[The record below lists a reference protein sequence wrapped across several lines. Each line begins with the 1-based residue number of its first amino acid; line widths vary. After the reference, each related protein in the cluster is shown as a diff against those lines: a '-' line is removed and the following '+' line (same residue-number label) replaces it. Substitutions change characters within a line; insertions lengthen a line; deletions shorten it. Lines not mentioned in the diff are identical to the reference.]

1 VFYQL
6 ERNILLIRQLRKLCR
21 ITLRAAAFIA
31 LAAAATLAQNSSHWT
46 TFEVLKQMNHSAGHF
61 HSLSADLEQ
70 TKYTDVVKDT
80 SLETGRIFVRRDEK
94 MRIEFQKPDAK
105 TILRSGNSLYIYTP
119 KINRV
124 EEYDLGK
131 NRAMVDQ
138 YLLLGFGTKGE
149 DVKKGYLLTVLGE
162 ETIDSHKTVL
172 LELTPVSESMR
183 RQISKIHM
191 WIDEALWIPV
201 QQKFFETGSGDYFIF
216 HYKNIA
222 LNGKLRDSQFKP
234 DWPKN
239 ATLVKPRA

>member
-1 VFYQL
+1 MYIFLV
-6 ERNILLIRQLRKLCR
+6 RQMRKLR
-21 ITLRAAAFIA
+21 RNTWGAAAFIA
-31 LAAAATLAQNSSHWT
+31 LAAAAFAQGSSHWT
-46 TFEVLKQMNHSAGHF
+46 TDEVLKQMSHSAGQF

-70 TKYTDVVKDT
+70 SKYTDVVKDT
-80 SLETGRIFVRRDEK
+80 SVETGRILVRRDEK
-94 MRIEFQKPDAK
+94 MRIEIQKPDAK
-105 TILRSGNSLYIYTP
+105 TILRSGSSLYIYTP

-162 ETIDSHKTVL
+162 ETIDNHKTVL
-172 LELTPVSESMR
+172 LELTPVSETLR

-222 LNGKLRDSQFKP
+222 LNGKLHDSQFKP
-234 DWPKN
+234 DWPKG
-239 ATLVKPRA
+239 AIVVRPHA